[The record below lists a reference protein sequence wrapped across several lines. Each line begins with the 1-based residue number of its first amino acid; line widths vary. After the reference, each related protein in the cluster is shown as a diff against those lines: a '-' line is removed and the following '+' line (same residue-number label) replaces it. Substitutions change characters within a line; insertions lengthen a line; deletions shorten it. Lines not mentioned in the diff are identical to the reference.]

1 MLGTAFG
8 PPAPAPAAFL
18 SDLPAANR
26 PTTVWPAGLPTNT
39 TMKSARPKPARPRV
53 SPVRRRLL
61 RSPVL
66 RVAAAALALA
76 SPVLAQTGP
85 QLLLKPF
92 PQELRLDMNA
102 EASVTD
108 QGRAIGQGSPLQIGI
123 AEVEGR
129 LRVSPGELASPRVG
143 FGFKYFNLDS
153 DLPGLPEH
161 LYDTNVGFATPIGKY
176 EDWIFAASAG
186 VGYAGEGPFG
196 DANAFYGQA
205 SLMAFRQIDENSGLA
220 FVLDYNGNRTF
231 KPDVPLP
238 GFAYFKK
245 IDKTLSLTVGL
256 PVTSVEW
263 KPTENLR
270 VDLSYLLVDNF
281 QARVGYQVGGGVEV
295 FGAVSQRSDAFFL
308 DGAENSRDRL
318 LFQQRRAELGVTY
331 RSKGSEIGGR
341 DFEFTLAGGYAFN
354 GELSEGS
361 TSSTA
366 TWWPT

>member
-1 MLGTAFG
+1 
-8 PPAPAPAAFL
+8 
-18 SDLPAANR
+18 
-26 PTTVWPAGLPTNT
+26 
-39 TMKSARPKPARPRV
+39 MKSARPSRPL
-53 SPVRRRLL
+53 RRRRRSLPRRSVF
-61 RSPVL
+61 RSPAL
-66 RVAAAALALA
+66 RAAAVALAVA
-76 SPVLAQTGP
+76 TSAWSPSARAQTGP

-92 PQELRLDMNA
+92 PQELRLDVNA

-108 QGRAIGQGSPLQIGI
+108 QGRAIGQDSPLQIGI

-153 DLPGLPEH
+153 DLAGLPED
-161 LYDTNVGFATPIGKY
+161 LYDANVGAAFPIGKY

-238 GFAYFKK
+238 GLAYFKK

-281 QARVGYQVGGGVEV
+281 QARVGYQVGGGIEV

-331 RSKGSEIGGR
+331 RGKASEVGGR
-341 DFEFTLAGGYAFN
+341 DFEFTVAGGYAFN
-354 GELSEGS
+354 GELSEGFDQLNS
-361 TSSTA
+361 DLVADVSDEPYVRLSFQA
-366 TWWPT
+366 RF